1 MIFHDARFIKS
12 APDLQHCPEDG
23 LPEIAMAGRSNVG
36 KSSLINSLTKR
47 KNLAKTSNTPGKTRM
62 INYYLIENRFY
73 LVDLPGYGFA
83 KVSRKERNRW
93 GKVMQEWFLKRT
105 TLTLTLLLI
114 DSRHKPTALDSDM
127 IEWLAGYRIPF
138 ALVLTKCDKLSNNK
152 QQQALQATNALLNKM
167 NIEVPVTL
175 CSATTRRGIESLAE
189 LIDEFSRVDGQ
200 LAN

>member
-1 MIFHDARFIKS
+1 MIFQDARFLKS
-12 APDLQHCPEDG
+12 APDLQHCPDDG

-36 KSSLINSLTKR
+36 KSSLINSLTQR
-47 KNLAKTSNTPGKTRM
+47 KKLAKTSNTPGKTRM

-93 GKVMQEWFLKRT
+93 GKVLIEWFLNRN
-105 TLTLTLLLI
+105 TLTLTLVLI
-114 DSRHKPTALDSDM
+114 DSRHNPTELDCNM
-127 IEWLAGYRIPF
+127 IEWLAGNKIPF
-138 ALVLTKCDKLSNNK
+138 AVALTKCDKISNNK
-152 QQQALQATNALLNKM
+152 QQQARQATHSLLNRM

-175 CSATTRRGIESLAE
+175 CSATTKRGIENLAE

-200 LAN
+200 FAN